1 MSMNINFVLG
11 KLCELRQ
18 MVDECIRLSISVT
31 GGPGM
36 HTYIPLEEKY
46 KTRVYSVKEME
57 TDYRSIQA
65 QLKKLEPH
73 RDELVKKSRAKMV
86 DQMQVESDARTAQ
99 QRWYTHDGAGLAR
112 QRHEIVKYANGK
124 DYHSGPL

>member
-1 MSMNINFVLG
+1 MSMNMNFVLG
-11 KLCELRQ
+11 KLRELRQ

-31 GGPGM
+31 GAPGM

-73 RDELVKKSRAKMV
+73 RDELVKKSRAKMR
-86 DQMQVESDARTAQ
+86 DQNLVESAARTAQ
-99 QRWYTHDGAGLAR
+99 ERWYAQSGAGLAK
-112 QRHEIVKYANGK
+112 QRHELVKYANGK
-124 DYHSGPL
+124 DYHCPL